1 MGYFENILGICDRGM
16 IFELFPIDDIH
27 FAPIRGEVEEDYIVG
42 IQKID
47 GYYTEFPICHIKD
60 MPRLSGSASY
70 YDVTGSFT
78 FENETYLFQID
89 FSDEDRGR
97 FENSTVLFNIEKGHR
112 GVIATNIEIVST
124 SSE

>member
-1 MGYFENILGICDRGM
+1 MGYFENILGICDREM
-16 IFELFPIDDIH
+16 IWELYPIDDIH

-60 MPRLSGSASY
+60 MPRLSGSAFN
-70 YDVTGSFT
+70 YDVIGTFT
-78 FENETYLFQID
+78 FENETYLFQVN
-89 FSDEDRGR
+89 FLKEERGLYDG
-97 FENSTVLFNIEKGHR
+97 TVLFTIEKGPS
-112 GVIATNIEIVST
+112 GIVATNVEVVSA